1 LLENQQQQQ
10 HQQKD
15 FTTYLIV
22 GKGYIAGAIFH
33 AGKMYCHTTDT
44 DTGALHSFISPRNV
58 IAKNRI
64 ETVLN

>member
-1 LLENQQQQQ
+1 LLENQQQQQQQ

-33 AGKMYCHTTDT
+33 AGKFIVTLPTPTREHYT
-44 DTGALHSFISPRNV
+44 ALFHH
-58 IAKNRI
+58 
-64 ETVLN
+64 EM

>member
-1 LLENQQQQQ
+1 LLENQQQQQQQ

-22 GKGYIAGAIFH
+22 GKGYIAGAIENLLSRYRHRHGSITQLYFT
-33 AGKMYCHTTDT
+33 AKCD
-44 DTGALHSFISPRNV
+44 S
-58 IAKNRI
+58 KNRI